1 VPMVATLAE
10 FTGGVQLL

>member
-10 FTGGVQLL
+10 FTGGVQLI